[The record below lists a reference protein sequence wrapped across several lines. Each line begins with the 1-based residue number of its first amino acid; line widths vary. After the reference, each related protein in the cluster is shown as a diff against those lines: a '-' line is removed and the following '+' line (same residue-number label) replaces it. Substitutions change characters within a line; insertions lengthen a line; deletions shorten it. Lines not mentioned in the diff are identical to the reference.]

1 MKQYIVNYMGRF
13 SISGI
18 LRGAFIMGTLLTLI
32 VSCVSL
38 YAWQAQN
45 RQIHYALGDYFPRI
59 QSSFL
64 IEGQLNRLV
73 DELNE
78 FLKAPNTA
86 TRLQLRNQITA
97 HLTQIEAFNQKLTG
111 RDQAQIADIVSQ
123 SQDLLQ
129 RLDKALYSLFLAR
142 EKINM
147 LSSRITWL
155 HDDFNAE
162 LNSLSQDISLQQ
174 GSLLD
179 KIEQEPSQTVALQSR
194 LRNVQGEL
202 QLIYTLARLEEK
214 ITNILIGSLN
224 DMQNQP
230 SQEEVAE
237 DGGYVRYLRYLKSNV
252 EANAATFNLYPSAV
266 TLRQTIDE
274 LLNIGLSD
282 SKMLGT
288 LHNYQA
294 AKAELAVV
302 TTEKERILARFR
314 SQLDLQLGSS
324 HLQLQTLNH
333 HLADIMSLSGTII
346 IITALLALLLAIL
359 INFFFI
365 RSRLVKRFTALNQA
379 VAKISFGDL
388 TTSIPVEGR
397 DELGRIAML
406 LQRTI
411 DQINQQKIQLEQEI
425 ADRKTIEENLRS
437 TQNELIQTAKLA
449 VVGQTMTTLAHEIN
463 QPLNALTMH
472 LYMAKKA
479 LPETGNEAALVAL
492 NKSEQLVTRMDGI
505 IRSLRQFARKRDNN
519 EQLQA
524 ICLSQS
530 IRSAWDV
537 LVLQHKTREVNLLYP
552 DSLPSV
558 LGDEIGIQQVLVN
571 LLANALDA
579 SPIKAVISIDYT
591 TTDETLELFISDN
604 GEGWPLELADS
615 LMKPFT
621 TSKEIG
627 LGVGLSISQSIMQQ
641 LGGELRI
648 ASTLT
653 HNGCVIL
660 DFKKVSEHAG

>member
-97 HLTQIEAFNQKLTG
+97 HLTQIAAFNQKLTG
-111 RDQAQIADIVSQ
+111 RDQVQIADIVSQ

-129 RLDKALYSLFLAR
+129 RLDKALYNLFLAR

-224 DMQNQP
+224 DMQNQS

-252 EANAATFNLYPSAV
+252 EANEAAFNLYPSAV

-282 SKMLGT
+282 SKMLVA
-288 LHNYQA
+288 LHNYQI

-302 TTEKERILARFR
+302 TTGKERILARFR

-346 IITALLALLLAIL
+346 IITALLALLLAVL

-388 TTSIPVEGR
+388 TTPIPVEGR

-425 ADRKTIEENLRS
+425 TDRKAIEENLRA

-472 LYMAKKA
+472 LYMAKKS
-479 LPETGNEAALVAL
+479 LPKTGNEAALVAL

-530 IRSAWDV
+530 IQSAWDV
-537 LVLQHKTREVNLLYP
+537 LLLQHKTREVNLLYP

-579 SPIKAVISIDYT
+579 SPTKAVISIDYT
-591 TTDETLELFISDN
+591 MTDKTLELYISDN

-653 HNGCVIL
+653 HNGCAIL
-660 DFKKVSEHAG
+660 DFKKVS

>member
-1 MKQYIVNYMGRF
+1 MKQYIVNFIGRF

-18 LRGAFIMGTLLTLI
+18 LRGAFLMGTLLTLI

-86 TRLQLRNQITA
+86 IRLQLRNQITA
-97 HLTQIEAFNQKLTG
+97 HLTQITAFNQKLTG

-155 HDDFNAE
+155 HDDFNTE

-179 KIEQEPSQTVALQSR
+179 KIEQEPSQTVTLQSR

-230 SQEEVAE
+230 NQEEVAE

-252 EANAATFNLYPSAV
+252 EANEAAFNLYPSVV

-282 SKMLGT
+282 SKMLVA
-288 LHNYQA
+288 LNNYQT

-324 HLQLQTLNH
+324 HLQLQTLNQ
-333 HLADIMSLSGTII
+333 HLADIMSVSGTII
-346 IITALLALLLAIL
+346 IITALLALLLAVL

-379 VAKISFGDL
+379 VARISFGDL

-425 ADRKTIEENLRS
+425 TDRKAIEENLRA

-463 QPLNALTMH
+463 QPLNALTIH

-479 LPETGNEAALVAL
+479 LPKTENEATLVAL
-492 NKSEQLVTRMDGI
+492 NKSEQLVARMDGI

-530 IRSAWDV
+530 IQSAWDV

-552 DSLPSV
+552 DSLPLV
-558 LGDEIGIQQVLVN
+558 LGDDIGIQQVLVN

-579 SPIKAVISIDYT
+579 SPTKAVISIDYM
-591 TTDETLELFISDN
+591 TTDEILELYISDN

-653 HNGCVIL
+653 HNGCAIL
-660 DFKKVSEHAG
+660 DFKKVS

>member
-1 MKQYIVNYMGRF
+1 MRRYLANFMGRF
-13 SISGI
+13 NISDI
-18 LRGAFIMGTLLTLI
+18 LRGAFIAGTLMTLI

-45 RQIHYALGDYFPRI
+45 RQIRYALGDYFPRI
-59 QSSFL
+59 QASFL
-64 IEGQLNRLV
+64 IEGQLNTLV

-97 HLTQIEAFNQKLTG
+97 HLTQIETFNQKLTG
-111 RDQAQIADIVSQ
+111 RDQAQITEIVSQ
-123 SQDLLQ
+123 SKNLLY
-129 RLDKALYSLFLAR
+129 RLDQALYSLFLAN
-142 EKINM
+142 EKVNT
-147 LSSRITWL
+147 LSSRINWL
-155 HDDFNAE
+155 HDDFNTE

-179 KIEQEPSQTVALQSR
+179 KIEQEPSQAALMQSR

-202 QLIYTLARLEEK
+202 QLIYTLARLEEQ
-214 ITNILIGSLN
+214 ISTVLSGRLN
-224 DMQNQP
+224 DIQGSSDENI
-230 SQEEVAE
+230 E
-237 DGGYVRYLRYLKSNV
+237 GNGYERYLRYLHSNV
-252 EANAATFNLYPSAV
+252 DANDAAFNLYPSAV

-274 LLNIGLSD
+274 LLDIGLSD
-282 SKMLGT
+282 SKMRSVLQ
-288 LHNYQA
+288 NYQQ

-302 TTEKERILARFR
+302 TAEKDQILARFR

-324 HLQLQTLNH
+324 HQQLQTLNH
-333 HLADIMSLSGTII
+333 HLANIMSLSGTII
-346 IITALLALLLAIL
+346 IITALLALLLTIL
-359 INFFFI
+359 FNVFFI

-379 VAKISFGDL
+379 VARISFGDL
-388 TTSIPVEGR
+388 TTPIPVAGR
-397 DELGRIAML
+397 DELGRIAIL

-411 DQINQQKIQLEQEI
+411 DQINQQKHQLEQEI
-425 ADRKTIEENLRS
+425 AERKTIEANLRA

-463 QPLNALTMH
+463 QPLNALSMH

-479 LPETGNEAALVAL
+479 LPDTDDDQTALVAL
-492 NKSEQLVTRMDGI
+492 NKSQQLVSRIDGI
-505 IRSLRQFARKRDNN
+505 IRSLRQFARKRDDR
-519 EQLQA
+519 EQLHA
-524 ICLSQS
+524 ICLNQS
-530 IRSAWDV
+530 IQSAWDV
-537 LVLQHKTREVNLLYP
+537 LLLQHKTREVNLHYP
-552 DSLPSV
+552 ESFPLV

-571 LLANALDA
+571 LLSNALDA
-579 SPIKAVISIDYT
+579 SPTKAVISIDYT
-591 TTDETLELFISDN
+591 QTDTLLELFICDN
-604 GEGWPLELADS
+604 GEGWPLALADS

-621 TSKEIG
+621 TSKQIG

-653 HNGCVIL
+653 RNGCVIL
-660 DFKKVSEHAG
+660 DFQRVVEHAG